1 MTTVAPTPTPRTR
14 KSRRTRITWADTPEL
29 FLREEMS

>member
-1 MTTVAPTPTPRTR
+1 MTTVAPTATRRTP
-14 KSRRTRITWADTPEL
+14 KSRRLRITWADTPEL